1 MRGLDAV
8 GILLQLHGVS
18 PNLFGVALDDIR
30 VVETRIDSGP
40 PARIVCRALLSLS
53 ANRTS
58 RERRARTKTLCPRW
72 NRSKTTGD
80 GADATPQS
88 CRLWYGKLL
97 AARERQ
103 RMHRRWVEAAL
114 LVSLGTTIPA
124 LAILGVAM
132 GGRASAQQVIRL
144 AQQPSIMQDDSGV
157 AAPPASSSRP
167 RGRKPPPAFEH
178 DPDLDAQDQ
187 FSPSQVEQPL
197 PDAVQMPGG
206 AVRGRARGAVPSSN
220 SAVEPGAAGAP
231 AHAGKS
237 NIVACSG
244 IFAKDSSHAKLTS
257 AFRSHNVSYAQV
269 ETNSGGKAMASVL
282 YPKDPKRRLEVWW
295 SQPATKSDTHLIVIN
310 GQSDWIAPGEVHLGL
325 TLADLEKLN
334 GKPFKLSG
342 FDKDQVATLSD
353 WDGGTLSAP
362 AGGCKIGI
370 SLRADPKAPAAT
382 LAGLRAD
389 RAYASSDASLRA
401 ANPTV
406 SEILVAY

>member
-1 MRGLDAV
+1 
-8 GILLQLHGVS
+8 
-18 PNLFGVALDDIR
+18 
-30 VVETRIDSGP
+30 
-40 PARIVCRALLSLS
+40 
-53 ANRTS
+53 
-58 RERRARTKTLCPRW
+58 
-72 NRSKTTGD
+72 
-80 GADATPQS
+80 
-88 CRLWYGKLL
+88 
-97 AARERQ
+97 
-103 RMHRRWVEAAL
+103 MHRRWVEAAL

-144 AQQPSIMQDDSGV
+144 AQQPSIVQDDSGV

-220 SAVEPGAAGAP
+220 AAVEPGAAGAP

-269 ETNSGGKAMASVL
+269 GDEFRQQGDGNDALSQGCESGG
-282 YPKDPKRRLEVWW
+282 LEVWW